1 MKNLKVFPKMF
12 IQIFS
17 VLLMII
23 ALVHLLVFIIF
34 PKTYLDSR
42 KEVINRKADE
52 IAQRMEGKD
61 IKYVKQA
68 LDLYS
73 ESGDIKAFV
82 NTGKKDNELKIK
94 NTTGVDLTSS
104 NNSLIIEE
112 REVSLKN
119 GSKSKIQFVST
130 ADMQK
135 DAKDLSF
142 KFLPY
147 SLLISLVFSVVV
159 SYLYARAINN
169 NIQEIKG
176 VTDRMMALDKDARLL
191 VDSNNE
197 AGRLKE
203 QINDLYFTLL
213 KSIGDLE
220 ARNKE
225 IVKLEKL
232 KYEFFRGASHEL
244 KTPLASLK
252 IILENMKYKIGKY
265 KNRDLYI
272 DECLGIVDNLT
283 GNISQILSI
292 YSIEN
297 MRDDE
302 ELLGLGES
310 LTPVLEKYDLLSKQ
324 KNLTIK
330 NQVADEKIYIGRRA
344 LNIILSNLLSNAIK
358 YTFIGGDITI
368 GVKDGWFFMGNTCEQ
383 VPNIDKR
390 ILSTKDGL
398 YKDASNGLGL
408 YIVTNLLNNYRIKY
422 EIIQEENN
430 FQFKIKIEG

>member
-23 ALVHLLVFIIF
+23 ALVHLLVFLIF
-34 PKTYLDSR
+34 PRTYLDSR
-42 KEVINRKADE
+42 KEDINRKADE
-52 IAQRMEGKD
+52 IAQKMEGKD
-61 IKYVKQA
+61 IKYVQQA
-68 LDLYS
+68 LDLYF

-82 NTGKKDNELKIK
+82 NTGEKANELKIK
-94 NTTGVDLTSS
+94 NTIGVDLTSN

-112 REVSLKN
+112 REVGLKD
-119 GSKSKIQFVST
+119 GTKSKIQFVST

-147 SLLISLVFSVVV
+147 SLLLSLVFSVVV

-176 VTDRMMALDKDARLL
+176 VTDRMMELDKDARLL

-225 IVKLEKL
+225 IIKLEKL

-302 ELLGLGES
+302 ELLDLGES
-310 LTPVLEKYDLLSKQ
+310 LTPVLDKYDLLAKQ

-330 NQVADEKIYIGRRA
+330 NRVADEKIYIGRRA

-358 YTFIGGDITI
+358 YTLVGGDITI
-368 GVKDGWFFMGNTCEQ
+368 GVKGGWFFMGNTCEQ
-383 VPNIDKR
+383 VPNIDKNS
-390 ILSTKDGL
+390 LSTKDGL
-398 YKDASNGLGL
+398 YRDASNGLGL
-408 YIVTNLLNNYRIKY
+408 YIVTNLLNNYRINY

-430 FQFKIKIEG
+430 FKFKINLAG

>member
-34 PKTYLDSR
+34 PRTYLDSR
-42 KEVINRKADE
+42 KEAINRKADE

-61 IKYVKQA
+61 IKYVQQA

-82 NTGKKDNELKIK
+82 NNGEKANELKIK
-94 NTTGVDLTSS
+94 NTIGVDLTSN

-119 GSKSKIQFVST
+119 GNKSKLQFVST

-176 VTDRMMALDKDARLL
+176 VTDRMMELDKDARLL

-203 QINDLYFTLL
+203 QINDLYFTLI

-302 ELLGLGES
+302 ELLDLGES
-310 LTPVLEKYDLLSKQ
+310 LTPVLDKYDLLAKQ

-344 LNIILSNLLSNAIK
+344 LNIIFSNLLSNAIK
-358 YTFIGGDITI
+358 YTLVGGDITI
-368 GVKDGWFFMGNTCEQ
+368 GVKDGWFFMENTCEQ
-383 VPNIDKR
+383 VPNIDKKS
-390 ILSTKDGL
+390 LSTKDGL
-398 YKDASNGLGL
+398 YKDTSNGLGL
-408 YIVTNLLNNYRIKY
+408 YIVTNLLNNYRINY

-430 FQFKIKIEG
+430 FQFKIKLAG

>member
-34 PKTYLDSR
+34 PRTYLDSR
-42 KEVINRKADE
+42 KEVINSKADE

-61 IKYVKQA
+61 IKYVQQA

-82 NTGKKDNELKIK
+82 NTGEKANELKIK
-94 NTTGVDLTSS
+94 NTIGVDLTSN

-112 REVSLKN
+112 REVGLKD
-119 GSKSKIQFVST
+119 GTKSKIQFIST

-225 IVKLEKL
+225 IIKLEKL

-310 LTPVLEKYDLLSKQ
+310 LTPVLDKYDLLAKQ

-330 NQVADEKIYIGRRA
+330 NRVADEKIYIGRRA

-358 YTFIGGDITI
+358 YTLVGGDITI
-368 GVKDGWFFMGNTCEQ
+368 GAKDGWFFMENTCEQ
-383 VPNIDKR
+383 VLNIDKK

-408 YIVTNLLNNYRIKY
+408 YIVTNLLNNYRINY

-430 FQFKIKIEG
+430 FQFKINLAG